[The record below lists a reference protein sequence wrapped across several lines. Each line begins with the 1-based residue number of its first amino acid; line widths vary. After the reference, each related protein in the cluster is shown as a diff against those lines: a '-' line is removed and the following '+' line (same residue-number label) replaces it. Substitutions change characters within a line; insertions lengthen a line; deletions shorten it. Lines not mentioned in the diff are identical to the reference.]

1 MIAYEMLHRHGL
13 ALADAGVSIEPVQDS
28 LKSWRE
34 FVDRHGTGVTPS
46 LDPMLRYDVRRDNS
60 LHLKAMI
67 GDHLAGVIAL
77 RAFETESL
85 HNLCRSGRLWW
96 PVDQAMQRDNVVDLS
111 QIPDWSGRMIYQ
123 GGLRVIENGRGIS
136 WHLIRMIRWVGYS
149 YFEAQYSV
157 GCMIGKF
164 VRGAQ
169 PIVYN
174 GYEFCHPVMTADIG
188 EGFDDVYVVGV
199 SREASETQADLETAA
214 IRDTSQRRADRPAH
228 R

>member
-1 MIAYEMLHRHGL
+1 MSDAYEMLHRHNL
-13 ALADAGVSIEPVQDS
+13 ALADAGVSVEPVQDG
-28 LKSWRE
+28 LETWRA
-34 FVDRHGTGVTPS
+34 FVEQHGTGVTPS

-60 LHLKAMI
+60 LHLEAKM
-67 GDHLAGVIAL
+67 GDTVVGVIAL

-96 PVDQAMQRDNVVDLS
+96 PVDEALKRRPEVDLR
-111 QIPDWSGRMIYQ
+111 IPDWSGKMIYQ

-136 WHLIRMIRWVGYS
+136 WHLIRMIRWIGYS
-149 YFEAQYSV
+149 YFEAQYVV

-164 VRGAQ
+164 VRTAQ

-199 SREASETQADLETAA
+199 SRAASEAQAEIETAA
-214 IRDTSQRRADRPAH
+214 IRDTLLRRGDRRARQ
-228 R
+228 